1 MQFLYNPVQI
11 LSDIRALGVSIFKIT
26 SLLRSLRTL
35 NGCLKGFKTDITEAQ
50 ENSGSVTLM
59 LKYPSTLYK
68 YQGKSFSS
76 IAIR

>member
-59 LKYPSTLYK
+59 LKYPSTLCK